1 MRLLLYQLRLVRI
14 KRSMSPRLTSA
25 CFILSFLQQ
34 LFSQLSSIM
43 VQLAFISVCITLLA
57 AFASAIPMER
67 RIDQTIAD
75 STACTKAD
83 GGAQCN
89 TMTIPQNGALTNLV
103 SSPGTP
109 FITSSNATTAI
120 HGDQN
125 VRRDDGFYPARFL

>member
-1 MRLLLYQLRLVRI
+1 
-14 KRSMSPRLTSA
+14 
-25 CFILSFLQQ
+25 
-34 LFSQLSSIM
+34 M

-75 STACTKAD
+75 STACKYLCIYADQGRFD

-89 TMTIPQNGALTNLV
+89 TMTIPQNGALTNFV

-109 FITSSNATTAI
+109 FMWVFSMSLTCNIRKNL
-120 HGDQN
+120 
-125 VRRDDGFYPARFL
+125 VRKFAKYLLRPKKI